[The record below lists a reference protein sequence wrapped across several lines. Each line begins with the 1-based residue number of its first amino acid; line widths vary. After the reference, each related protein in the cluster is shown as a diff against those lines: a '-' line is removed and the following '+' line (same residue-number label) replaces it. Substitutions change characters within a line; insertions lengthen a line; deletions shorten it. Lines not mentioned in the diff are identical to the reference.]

1 MDKVIFLKYLKFDN
15 GKCVRTF
22 PYHGE
27 SWWVIK
33 SIHYK
38 RFLKLMN
45 DDSNEDKDFIDPR
58 NWKIVFG
65 KDMKYK
71 EIYSIDYKLMNEYVM
86 GETDTIPDL
95 IPFKPTSHCSLWKPT
110 RLETAGFSKYEIER
124 YGFPYWFMDPSYQV
138 LIRK

>member
-1 MDKVIFLKYLKFDN
+1 MDKVIFLKYLKFN
-15 GKCVRTF
+15 NSQCVRTF

-38 RFLKLMN
+38 RFLKLMG
-45 DDSNEDKDFIDPR
+45 DDSNKDKDFINPK
-58 NWKIVFG
+58 NWKVVEG

-71 EIYSIDYKLMNEYVM
+71 EIFSIDYPKMNDYVM
-86 GETDTIPDL
+86 GESDIIPEL
-95 IPFKPTSHCSLWKPT
+95 LPFNPKLHCSGWKPT
-110 RLETAGFSKYEIER
+110 ALESAGFSKYEIER
-124 YGFPYWFMDPSYQV
+124 YGFAYWYMDNPYQV